1 MEDITLCSLI
11 KSIRFS
17 KNFLFFYV
25 FCFIVGFLK
34 KSLNHATHLCIIKY
48 IKEAGEMTPEDMFL
62 DYRLMNPKVTDYTHC
77 IVSEY
82 IGEKILNGDLKSF
95 AVGQSVYD
103 ATGEDF
109 PQTGDIQVV
118 TGNNGDA
125 LCLIKVESVVVM
137 MQEHIPD
144 DVPCL
149 PSRREG
155 ELYTVLLVDVVM
167 R

>member
-1 MEDITLCSLI
+1 
-11 KSIRFS
+11 
-17 KNFLFFYV
+17 
-25 FCFIVGFLK
+25 
-34 KSLNHATHLCIIKY
+34 
-48 IKEAGEMTPEDMFL
+48 MTPEDMFL

-118 TGNNGDA
+118 TGNNGEA
-125 LCLIKVESVVVM
+125 LCLIKVESVAVM

-149 PSRREG
+149 PARREG
-155 ELYTVLLVDVVM
+155 ELYTVLLIDVVM